1 MKPAS
6 FVDLYVTGHVQVTC
20 LLISEPFLKVF
31 SDFQVERCFG
41 CLLLISRPSS
51 MICKNSTV
59 YSLTREWQEHDEIWG
74 NVRLQKDR
82 MCNART

>member
-1 MKPAS
+1 MKCAY
-6 FVDLYVTGHVQVTC
+6 FIDLYVTGPLQVTC

-41 CLLLISRPSS
+41 FLLISRSS
-51 MICKNSTV
+51 STIRKNSTFC
-59 YSLTREWQEHDEIWG
+59 SLTREWQEHDEIWG
-74 NVRLQKDR
+74 NVCLHKDR